1 MKHLLNSYIANISI
15 SGVLTSIVYLLG
27 GFDVALKTLL
37 IVVVIDYIS
46 GVLSALYNKKLNSKI
61 GFKGILKKLSY
72 FCIIVLATLLDSLL
86 GNSGA
91 IRTLVI
97 YFLVANDGLSIVEN
111 AAEMGVPLP
120 KKLIEALEQLRK
132 EDK

>member
-1 MKHLLNSYIANISI
+1 MKSYLAYVADLSI
-15 SGVLTSIVYLLG
+15 GSVLTSLIYLVG
-27 GFDVALKTLL
+27 GFDIALKTLI
-37 IVVVIDYIS
+37 IVIIVDYVS

-61 GFKGILKKLSY
+61 GFKGIIKKLSY
-72 FCIIVLATLLDSLL
+72 FCIIVLATLLDKLL
-86 GNSGA
+86 GNTGT

-111 AAEMGVPLP
+111 VAKMGVPLP
-120 KKLIEALEQLRK
+120 KRLIEALEQLRK

>member
-1 MKHLLNSYIANISI
+1 MKHIFNSYIANISI
-15 SGVLTSIVYLLG
+15 SSILTGLVYLVG
-27 GFDVALKTLL
+27 GFDVALKTLVI
-37 IVVVIDYIS
+37 IVILDYIS

-61 GFKGILKKLSY
+61 GFKGIIKKLSY
-72 FCIIVLATLLDSLL
+72 FCIIVLATLLDKLL

-97 YFLVANDGLSIVEN
+97 YFLVANDGLSIIEN
-111 AAEMGVPLP
+111 VAKMGVPLP

-132 EDK
+132 ED